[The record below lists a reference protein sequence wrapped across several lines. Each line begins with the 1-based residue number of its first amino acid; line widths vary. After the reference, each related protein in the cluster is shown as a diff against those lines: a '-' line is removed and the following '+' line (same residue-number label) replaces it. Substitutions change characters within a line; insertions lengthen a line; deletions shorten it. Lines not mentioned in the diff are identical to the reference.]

1 MKRKLKEKNIFIIN
15 NCCQKNFSFVPKNI
29 YLERIIDKFFRAK
42 CKIKILKIWQDDKIN
57 KSRKTKFEMRKRAR
71 KL

>member
-15 NCCQKNFSFVPKNI
+15 NCCQKNFSFVPKNF

-42 CKIKILKIWQDDKIN
+42 CKIKILKIWQDQ
-57 KSRKTKFEMRKRAR
+57 
-71 KL
+71 